1 MRNKILGAK
10 VKTLCQLKN
19 KGGTIIEKGEVCTIV
34 QSYRGYGIRTDDYR
48 QINRVEKSDI
58 EFLKIMKCKKC
69 GGRLALVTGN
79 FYYEPD
85 EEPYLPDV
93 QEEAIAKG
101 GECELIA
108 YKCDL
113 CGHLEGFL
121 KT

>member
-1 MRNKILGAK
+1 MSKTETKKNEDNK
-10 VKTLCQLKN
+10 QQ
-19 KGGTIIEKGEVCTIV
+19 VC
-34 QSYRGYGIRTDDYR
+34 D
-48 QINRVEKSDI
+48 
-58 EFLKIMKCKKC
+58 KC

-113 CGHLEGFL
+113 CGHLEGFS
-121 KT
+121 KA